1 MAALFSIRS
10 ILSINAYSVVI
21 NFIFWFQNN
30 HISSFHKPGKIF
42 FQFVGFDLQ
51 TIGTTLYR
59 EVVKLLV
66 CNQWPTSSRMPA
78 PVFNG

>member
-30 HISSFHKPGKIF
+30 HISSFLKPGKIF
-42 FQFVGFDLQ
+42 LQFVGFDLQ
-51 TIGTTLYR
+51 TIGATLDR
-59 EVVKLLV
+59 EVVKLWFVIGGYIFQNAGTGL
-66 CNQWPTSSRMPA
+66 
-78 PVFNG
+78 